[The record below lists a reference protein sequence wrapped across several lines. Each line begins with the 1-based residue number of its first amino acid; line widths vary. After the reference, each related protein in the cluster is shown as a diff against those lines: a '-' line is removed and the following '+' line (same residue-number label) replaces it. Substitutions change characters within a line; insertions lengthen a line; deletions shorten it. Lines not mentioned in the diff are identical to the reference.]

1 MAPSASQV
9 GQAVMR
15 RLPFAR
21 TTTPLQ
27 AATYLLGIS
36 LFSISFL
43 VFLNSSISFVIT
55 DRIGVKEGVGN
66 IVGTLG
72 FVDELVAL
80 VACPVWGL
88 VSDRLGVRLVAVIGY
103 TVIALALVLSVQANN
118 VYPQLLLARIL
129 FALGATASA
138 TMVTA
143 ILPSL
148 TDDSEPA
155 TSNSQSSLG
164 NGATASHS
172 ASAANA
178 RRSQRD
184 SALSIE
190 SQLTITPERFA
201 ESLLRSRVNS
211 ADHTPSPSG
220 ARSSNRLSFENS
232 HRNSTLSAA
241 SAAIGGDGEDV
252 VQNRNHNSE
261 KPSKLA
267 GFVGLFTGCGAL
279 VALTLF
285 LPLPADFA
293 RKDGVTMAEAVADSF
308 YVVAAVA
315 VLVAGFVFFGLRNL
329 RGEDGKGWRMLLGRP
344 NPTSPAA
351 ASRRDEIVRMEE
363 VIAEGPQA
371 GKAGSGSSSG
381 DALPYWRLLRNS
393 VELGFTDSN
402 IALGYLGGFVAR
414 ASTVAISLFMP
425 LFINAFYISNGF
437 CQGSPNDPSPELK
450 KECRAAYVLAAILT
464 GVAQLMGLLCAPL
477 FGYLSSRP
485 GRLNIPLVV
494 ATTFGIVG
502 YIAFPLLSSPE
513 PNNVDGRGGTPA
525 VFIVATL
532 IGISQIGAIVCSL
545 GSLGR
550 GVLSADHASI
560 SSAPS
565 SPRPVL
571 EGEGQQERYSD
582 YAAPN
587 HEEEAPESAS
597 LLVGGGGADSDDEDN
612 DSDRDTV
619 RDLIASP
626 RSARSGRTRALSALT
641 RPAPVSTTIET
652 FTANGANGSP
662 SRIQLKGSIAGV
674 YSWCGGMAI
683 LLLTKLGGYLFDHW
697 SRGAPFYMMAVFNV
711 LLLLA
716 SLGIDANRTFQKLK
730 R

>member
-1 MAPSASQV
+1 MAHSIAHVSQV
-9 GQAVMR
+9 VMR

-27 AATYLLGIS
+27 ATTYLLGIS

-55 DRIGVKEGVGN
+55 DRIGVKDGVGN

-103 TVIALALVLSVQANN
+103 TVIALALVVSVQARN

-129 FALGATASA
+129 FAVGATASA

-148 TDDSEPA
+148 TDDSEP
-155 TSNSQSSLG
+155 TNSPSNS
-164 NGATASHS
+164 NGEGSGAFPRNSF
-172 ASAANA
+172 ANA

-201 ESLLRSRVNS
+201 ESLLRSRVNGS
-211 ADHTPSPSG
+211 PDHTSTSSPNR
-220 ARSSNRLSFENS
+220 ASNRLSFENS
-232 HRNSTLSAA
+232 HRNSALSNA
-241 SAAIGGDGEDV
+241 SGAVIGGEGEDV
-252 VQNRNHNSE
+252 VQNRNHNSD

-279 VALTLF
+279 VALTMF
-285 LPLPADFA
+285 LPLPAEFA
-293 RKDGVTMAEAVADSF
+293 RGDGVTMAEAVAKSF
-308 YVVAAVA
+308 YVVAVVA
-315 VLVAGFVFFGLRNL
+315 LVVAAFVFVGLRNL

-344 NPTSPAA
+344 NPTLAS
-351 ASRRDEIVRMEE
+351 SRRDEVVRMEE
-363 VIAEGPQA
+363 VINEGPSL
-371 GKAGSGSSSG
+371 GRSS
-381 DALPYWRLLRNS
+381 DALSYWRLLRDS
-393 VELGFTDSN
+393 VELGFSDSN

-425 LFINAFYISNGF
+425 LFINAFFISNGF

-485 GRLNIPLVV
+485 GRLNVPLIV

-525 VFIVATL
+525 VFIIATL

-560 SSAPS
+560 ASTPS
-565 SPRPVL
+565 SPLP
-571 EGEGQQERYSD
+571 QQGGGYSD

-587 HEEEAPESAS
+587 TESDAPEGAP
-597 LLVGGGGADSDDEDN
+597 LLVASNDSDDEQGDGN

-619 RDLIASP
+619 CDLIASP
-626 RSARSGRTRALSALT
+626 RSARSGRARAFSALT
-641 RPAPVSTTIET
+641 RPAPVASAPVENID
-652 FTANGANGSP
+652 TA
-662 SRIQLKGSIAGV
+662 SRIRLKGSIAGV
-674 YSWCGGMAI
+674 YSWCGGAAI

-697 SRGAPFYMMAVFNV
+697 SRGAPFYMMAIFNGV
-711 LLLLA
+711 LLLA
-716 SLGIDANRTFQKLK
+716 SLSIDANRTFQKLK

>member
-1 MAPSASQV
+1 
-9 GQAVMR
+9 
-15 RLPFAR
+15 
-21 TTTPLQ
+21 
-27 AATYLLGIS
+27 
-36 LFSISFL
+36 
-43 VFLNSSISFVIT
+43 
-55 DRIGVKEGVGN
+55 
-66 IVGTLG
+66 
-72 FVDELVAL
+72 
-80 VACPVWGL
+80 
-88 VSDRLGVRLVAVIGY
+88 
-103 TVIALALVLSVQANN
+103 
-118 VYPQLLLARIL
+118 
-129 FALGATASA
+129 
-138 TMVTA
+138 MVTA

-155 TSNSQSSLG
+155 TDNGSTS
-164 NGATASHS
+164 NGASALHS
-172 ASAANA
+172 ASAANN
-178 RRSQRD
+178 RRNQRD

-211 ADHTPSPSG
+211 PDHTSSSSG
-220 ARSSNRLSFENS
+220 RAGNRLSFENS
-232 HRNSTLSAA
+232 HRNSTLSTA
-241 SAAIGGDGEDV
+241 SAIGGDGEDV
-252 VQNRNHNSE
+252 VHNRNHNSD

-285 LPLPADFA
+285 LPLPAEFG

-315 VLVAGFVFFGLRNL
+315 VVVAGCVFVGLRNL

-363 VIAEGPQA
+363 VIAEGPLSA
-371 GKAGSGSSSG
+371 KSASSSSG
-381 DALPYWRLLRNS
+381 DALPYWRLLRDS
-393 VELGFTDSN
+393 VELGFTDAN

-425 LFINAFYISNGF
+425 LFINAFFISNGF

-485 GRLNIPLVV
+485 GRLNVPIIV

-560 SSAPS
+560 PSTPS
-565 SPRPVL
+565 SPRLVL
-571 EGEGQQERYSD
+571 EGEHGD

-587 HEEEAPESAS
+587 NEVDAPEGAP
-597 LLVGGGGADSDDEDN
+597 LLVAGGNDSDDDDGDN
-612 DSDRDTV
+612 DSDRDTI
-619 RDLIASP
+619 RDLISSP
-626 RSARSGRTRALSALT
+626 RSARSGRARAFSALT
-641 RPAPVSTTIET
+641 RPSTTINT
-652 FTANGANGSP
+652 TTAAVDTT
-662 SRIQLKGSIAGV
+662 SRIRLKGSIAGV
-674 YSWCGGMAI
+674 YSWCGGAAI

-697 SRGAPFYMMAVFNV
+697 SRGAPFYMMAVFNA